1 MVGSLYQVLEQ
12 LFSRKSTNTFP
23 VKYTPKSVTE
33 ALKGT
38 ITPPIAAPV
47 GLRGKLTFEYDKCIG
62 CGMCERVCPAAA
74 IDLYP
79 VIAGEKKS
87 KRIVIYLSRC
97 TFCSECVNICPKDAI
112 GMTDDFMM
120 ADFDKY
126 GDSHVV
132 GVEKRRENEL
142 KEEDHESSES

>member
-33 ALKGT
+33 ALQGT
-38 ITPPIAAPV
+38 ITPPAVTAE
-47 GLRGKLTFEYDKCIG
+47 GFRGKLTFDYDKCIG
-62 CGMCERVCPAAA
+62 CSMCEKVCPADA
-74 IDLYP
+74 IELYP
-79 VIAGEKKS
+79 VMAGEKKS

-97 TFCSECVNICPKDAI
+97 TFCSECVVVCPKNAI
-112 GMTDDFMM
+112 GMTEEFMM

-126 GDSHVV
+126 GDSHIA
-132 GVEKRRENEL
+132 GIEERRKNEL
-142 KEEDHESSES
+142 KEEESSE